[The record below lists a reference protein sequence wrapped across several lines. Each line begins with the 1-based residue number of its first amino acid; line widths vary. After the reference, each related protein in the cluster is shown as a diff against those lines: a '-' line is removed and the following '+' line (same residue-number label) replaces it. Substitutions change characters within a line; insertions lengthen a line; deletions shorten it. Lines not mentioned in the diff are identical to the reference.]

1 MTLNRSFAVVLLVA
15 SLAGSVLG
23 QGNKVVA
30 SDDETIFTS
39 VERAIGGARS
49 LAAARIVVQSRE
61 GFVTLTGFAA
71 TVEDVATAGRLAA
84 AVHGVTG
91 VSNQIRVADRA
102 SRA

>member
-1 MTLNRSFAVVLLVA
+1 MTLNRSFAVLVLVA
-15 SLAGSVLG
+15 SLAGGVLA
-23 QGNKVVA
+23 QGKVVA
-30 SDDETIFTS
+30 NDDESIFTAVES
-39 VERAIGGARS
+39 VLQRSRS
-49 LAAARIVVQSRE
+49 LKAARIEVHSRE

-84 AVHGVTG
+84 TVHGVTG